1 MPSQLPVARVPRE
14 GRSGAGDKSAQVR
27 VVQVRVAAQ
36 GRKVRAQGGERLLC
50 HEPVSR
56 EHCCCAKLFQDIAG
70 CRAISVR
77 KGARDVKLLEIVR
90 GARVPVHVMCMLHV
104 HVACCML
111 HVHVHVHLHVRV
123 HVCGICIYTGTGRYK
138 YRCSKRPYGFTYYGS

>member
-1 MPSQLPVARVPRE
+1 MA
-14 GRSGAGDKSAQVR
+14 
-27 VVQVRVAAQ
+27 QVRVAAQ

-50 HEPVSR
+50 HEPVR

-90 GARVPVHVMCMLHV
+90 GARVHVHVMCMLHV